1 MKRKTIYS
9 LILAAAM
16 ATGTSLAFAADK
28 AVAELAPTQ
37 GNAVKG
43 SVQFEQK
50 GDKIMVTVDVSGLPA
65 NSEHGFHVHE
75 KGDCSAPDG
84 TSAGGHFNPENKPH
98 GHEGT
103 ERHVGDMPNLK
114 SDANG
119 VAKASFELDLMTL
132 KDGSANNIINRAVIV
147 HKDPDDYKS
156 QPVGNAGARVAC
168 GVIKAQ

>member
-1 MKRKTIYS
+1 MQKKTICS
-9 LILAAAM
+9 LVLAVVM
-16 ATGTSLAFAADK
+16 AGSASLALAADK

-37 GNAVKG
+37 GNNVKG
-43 SVQFEQK
+43 TVQFEQK
-50 GDKIMVTVDVSGLPA
+50 GDKVLVTAEVTGLAA

-98 GHEGT
+98 GHASM

-114 SDANG
+114 ADANG

-132 KDGSANNIINRAVIV
+132 KEGSANNIIGRGLIV

-156 QPVGNAGARVAC
+156 QPVGNAGARIAC